1 MKISL
6 ICISLLSVFLLVAI
20 FFVYKQMKKVAA
32 ARREVIDTNTLLQ
45 ELNGEL
51 HDSNSQL
58 KEMNHTLSEA
68 NYIKEEYIGRYM
80 DQCSTYLDK
89 MDLYRRSL
97 NKIAAAG
104 RVEELYKAIKS
115 SQFLEEELKDFYAN
129 FDMTF
134 LQLFPNFVEAL
145 NELLLPEEQIVLKP
159 DELLNTELRIF
170 ALIRLGIKDSSQ
182 IAELLHYSV
191 NTIYNY
197 RSRVKTKARVSRDDF
212 EDLVAKIR

>member
-32 ARREVIDTNTLLQ
+32 AVGVIDTNTLLQ

-89 MDLYRRSL
+89 MTYT
-97 NKIAAAG
+97 
-104 RVEELYKAIKS
+104 VV
-115 SQFLEEELKDFYAN
+115 
-129 FDMTF
+129 
-134 LQLFPNFVEAL
+134 P
-145 NELLLPEEQIVLKP
+145 
-159 DELLNTELRIF
+159 
-170 ALIRLGIKDSSQ
+170 
-182 IAELLHYSV
+182 
-191 NTIYNY
+191 
-197 RSRVKTKARVSRDDF
+197 
-212 EDLVAKIR
+212 